1 MNRFEDLDKIDKFL
15 EKCNLPKMVQK
26 EKENIFTMNTEK
38 PIESVIKN
46 PPTKETKASMAS
58 PMSFTK

>member
-15 EKCNLPKMVQK
+15 EKYNLPKMVQK
-26 EKENIFTMNTEK
+26 EKENINMNTEK